1 MYLRA
6 SWWMGYSFLK
16 KFFKINHAALYFHQL
31 LLSGCGPYWQPLTG
45 LSILYVLLRQ
55 CVDLVSEPLGT
66 KSPPEPVCAP
76 TLTPPLSTMPPTDT
90 RSLLTSSSPSEG
102 VLGEKGNLTHIQS
115 FFTGYTPNIVR
126 KEISVWLKHFRQ
138 EIWFLLLIIEEHC
151 DIFVHT
157 VY

>member
-1 MYLRA
+1 M
-6 SWWMGYSFLK
+6 
-16 KFFKINHAALYFHQL
+16 
-31 LLSGCGPYWQPLTG
+31 
-45 LSILYVLLRQ
+45 LLRQ

-115 FFTGYTPNIVR
+115 FFAGYTPNIVR
-126 KEISVWLKHFRQ
+126 KEISV
-138 EIWFLLLIIEEHC
+138 
-151 DIFVHT
+151 
-157 VY
+157 